1 MNDPAPFDIIRLNGQ
16 TFSQVEIVEHSKEKL
31 ADPLLGEWEQELYRF
46 YLAWFDTDSTASGLF
61 RIQSSG
67 STGKPKELIFTKKQ
81 MIGSALRTGRYFHLE
96 QMNNCLLCL
105 PVKYIAGKM
114 MVVRAMQFGLDLLT
128 VKPTI
133 NPLGKICCSIDFAA
147 MTPQQV
153 YNSLIEG
160 NNLNCIKTLIIGGG
174 EVTQALSDMLQPLN
188 TKCYATYGMTET
200 LTHIALQKLNG
211 DNKQSSFEC
220 LRDVEIAIDDRS
232 CLLINAPFLSPTVV
246 TNDIVEIVDNKKFRW
261 MGRID
266 NVVNSGGV
274 KIYPEQI
281 EKQIEQ
287 LVTGIFFVASRPD
300 VVLGEKLLLVLE
312 NEEISEE
319 RKMELIDM
327 MKKHL
332 PAYHYP
338 QEIICIPTFNY
349 TETGKINR
357 KMTLGNLSHP
367 NPENKLKLF

>member
-1 MNDPAPFDIIRLNGQ
+1 MNDPAPVEMIRMNGQ

-31 ADPLLGEWEQELYRF
+31 ADPLIGEWEQELYRF
-46 YLAWFDTDSTASGLF
+46 YLAWFDTDSATSGLF

-67 STGKPKELIFTKKQ
+67 STGKPKELILTKKQ
-81 MIGSALRTGRYFHLE
+81 MIGSALRTGSYFHLE

-128 VKPTI
+128 VKPAI
-133 NPLGKICCSIDFAA
+133 NPMGKICRSIDFAA

-153 YNSLIEG
+153 YNSLIER
-160 NNLNCIKTLIIGGG
+160 NTLNCIKTLIIGGG

-188 TKCYATYGMTET
+188 TRCYATYGMTET

-211 DNKQSSFEC
+211 DNIQFSFEC
-220 LRDVEIAIDDRS
+220 LQDVEIGTDDRS
-232 CLLINAPFLSPTVV
+232 CLVIKAPFLSATVV
-246 TNDIVEIVDNKKFRW
+246 TNDIVEIVDNKNFRW
-261 MGRID
+261 IGRSD

-274 KIYPEQI
+274 KIYPEKI

-287 LVTGIFFVASRPD
+287 LVSGRFFVASRPD

-312 NEEISEE
+312 NEEIPEE
-319 RKMELIDM
+319 RKMELIDVL
-327 MKKHL
+327 KKHL

-338 QEIICIPTFNY
+338 HEIICVPTFTY

-357 KMTLGNLSHP
+357 KMTLDNS
-367 NPENKLKLF
+367 KLPTP